1 MLTMEIY
8 VKPRQEDKEVNF
20 SLILLVQWAD
30 LHDKHPSLPCSEAD
44 RSV

>member
-30 LHDKHPSLPCSEAD
+30 LHDTPCSEAD